1 MKHLGKQS
9 KQPTSPNIKILDKVK
24 NNNIATLYYCNIK
37 TLQHNNIAT

>member
-24 NNNIATLYYCNIK
+24 NNMLDQIMLFV
-37 TLQHNNIAT
+37 

>member
-24 NNNIATLYYCNIK
+24 NNNA
-37 TLQHNNIAT
+37 QVM

>member
-24 NNNIATLYYCNIK
+24 NNNVGSN
-37 TLQHNNIAT
+37 